1 MKISSSVFGLLLAFG
16 LSVASSLQAQT
27 IAGAP
32 ATIDYQGKALDSSG
46 NPLANTTPT
55 NYEMRFRIYDAQ
67 EGGNV
72 IWSEK
77 QIVTVSKGL
86 FSVRLGEGTVLSPAE
101 GTVAQTNLA
110 DAFTARERFLGVTI
124 VITGQTPVEILPR
137 LAFLATPFSY
147 VANRSLTAE
156 RLILNPSASAPSSA
170 LNLSQLAFV
179 TTEISA
185 NNTTLTDQYR
195 TVLVN
200 AAAGSLQ
207 VNLPGAIT
215 SRREYLIMKRD
226 TATTV
231 VSITPPS
238 GGTINGDSNRVIR
251 LKIRGES
258 VTLQNTGGN
267 DWWITG
273 DTIDKTPV
281 GTIISHAGST
291 TPPAGYVPC
300 RGDAVSRTDPI
311 YVELFS
317 AIGTAWGAPDATRF
331 NLPDLRG
338 MFLRGA
344 DQGRGV
350 DEDRNSRYALIP
362 GGASGDAVGSYE
374 KDAAGSHNHNFSAT
388 NATTSAN
395 GNHNHGVNADAY
407 GNDTTRLGL
416 VYITNDSEQ
425 TPSGSDGTG
434 RRFEMAIYNKPAA
447 IPSSGDHTH
456 TVSIS
461 GTTSSTG
468 AAETRPENMS
478 VVYFIK
484 Y

>member
-1 MKISSSVFGLLLAFG
+1 MKTSCSVFGLLLAVG
-16 LSVASSLQAQT
+16 LGVVSSLQAQT
-27 IAGAP
+27 VAGAP

-46 NPLANTTPT
+46 SPLANTAPT

-86 FSVRLGEGTVLSPAE
+86 FSVRLGEGTALSPAE
-101 GTVAQTNLA
+101 GTVAQTNLS
-110 DAFTARERFLGVTI
+110 DAFTAKERFLGVTI

-156 RLILNPSASAPSSA
+156 RLILNPSTSAPASAM
-170 LNLSQLAFV
+170 NLSQLAYV
-179 TTEISA
+179 TTEVSA

-195 TVLVN
+195 SVLVN
-200 AAAGSLQ
+200 AAAGNVQ
-207 VNLPGAIT
+207 INLPGSIT
-215 SRREYLIMKRD
+215 TRREYMVIKKD
-226 TATTV
+226 AAATI

-238 GGTINGDSNRVIR
+238 GGTINGDAARVIR
-251 LKIRGES
+251 LKVRGES
-258 VTLQNTGGN
+258 VVLQNTGGN

-273 DTIDKTPV
+273 DTRDRTPV

-291 TPPAGYVPC
+291 TPPAGWRACV
-300 RGDAVSRTDPI
+300 GEAVSRSDPAL
-311 YVELFS
+311 VELFA

-350 DEDRNSRYALIP
+350 DEDRNSRLALVP
-362 GGASGDAVGSYE
+362 GGSTGDSVGSYE
-374 KDAAGSHNHNFSAT
+374 RDATGLHDHAFSAT
-388 NATTSAN
+388 ATTSGA
-395 GNHNHGVNADAY
+395 GNHNHNVNADPY

-416 VYITNDSEQ
+416 VYITNDNEQ
-425 TPSGSDGTG
+425 TPSGSDGAG
-434 RRFEMAIYNKPAA
+434 RRKEMAIYNQPAA
-447 IPSSGDHTH
+447 IPASGDHTH
-456 TVSIS
+456 SVSIS
-461 GTTSSTG
+461 GTTNKSG

>member
-1 MKISSSVFGLLLAFG
+1 MKINYSVLGLLLALG
-16 LSVASSLQAQT
+16 LGATAPLQGQT
-27 IAGAP
+27 VAGAP
-32 ATIDYQGKALDSSG
+32 TTIDYQGKALDATGS
-46 NPLANTTPT
+46 PLANTTPT

-86 FSVRLGEGTVLSPAE
+86 FSVRLGEGTSLSPAE
-101 GTVAQTNLA
+101 GTVAQTNLS
-110 DAFTARERFLGVTI
+110 DAFTAKERFLGVTI

-156 RLILNPSASAPSSA
+156 RLILTPSTSAPSSA

-179 TTEISA
+179 TTEINA

-215 SRREYLIMKRD
+215 TRREYLIMKKD

-238 GGTINGDSNRVIR
+238 GGTINGDSARVIR

-291 TPPAGYVPC
+291 NPPAGYCPC
-300 RGDAVSRTDPI
+300 VGGVASRTDPI
-311 YVELFS
+311 FVDLFN

-338 MFLRGA
+338 MFLRGV

-350 DEDRNSRYALIP
+350 DDDRNSRYALYS
-362 GGASGDAVGSYE
+362 GGSAGDAVGSYE
-374 KDAAGSHNHNFSAT
+374 KDAVGTHGHAFSAS
-388 NATTSAN
+388 ATTGAS
-395 GNHNHGVNADAY
+395 GNHNHSVNADVN

-416 VYITNDSEQ
+416 VYISNDSEQ
-425 TPSGSDGTG
+425 TPSSGDAPG
-434 RRFEMAIYNKPAA
+434 RRWEMAIFNKPAA
-447 IPSSGDHTH
+447 MPWSGDHSH
-456 TVSIS
+456 SVSVS
-461 GTTSSTG
+461 GTTNNTG

>member
-1 MKISSSVFGLLLAFG
+1 MKISYSALGLLLALG
-16 LSVASSLQAQT
+16 LGAVASLQGQT
-27 IAGAP
+27 VAGAP
-32 ATIDYQGKALDSSG
+32 TTIDYQGKALDSTGS
-46 NPLANTTPT
+46 PLANTTPT

-67 EGGNV
+67 EGGSV

-86 FSVRLGEGTVLSPAE
+86 FSVRLGEGTALSPAE
-101 GTVAQTNLA
+101 GTVAQTNLS
-110 DAFTARERFLGVTI
+110 DAFTAKERFLGVTI

-170 LNLSQLAFV
+170 LNLSQVAFV
-179 TTEISA
+179 TTEINA

-200 AAAGSLQ
+200 AAGGSLQ

-215 SRREYLIMKRD
+215 TRREYLIIKKD

-231 VSITPPS
+231 VSVTPPS
-238 GGTINGDSNRVIR
+238 GGTINGDSARVIR

-291 TPPAGYVPC
+291 TAPAGYVAC
-300 RGDAVSRTDPI
+300 VGGVASRTDPI
-311 YVELFS
+311 FVDLYN

-350 DEDRNSRYALIP
+350 DDDRNSRYALYT
-362 GGASGDAVGSYE
+362 GGSAGDAVGSYE
-374 KDAAGSHNHNFSAT
+374 RDAIGTHGHAFSAS
-388 NATTSAN
+388 ATTGAG
-395 GNHNHGVNADAY
+395 GNHNHSVNADAY
-407 GNDTTRLGL
+407 GTDTTRLGL
-416 VYITNDSEQ
+416 VYVSNDAEA
-425 TPSGSDGTG
+425 TPNSGDGPG
-434 RRFEMAIYNKPAA
+434 HRWEMAIFNKPAGL
-447 IPSSGDHTH
+447 PWSGDHTH
-456 TVSIS
+456 SVSIS
-461 GTTSSTG
+461 GTTGNTG
-468 AAETRPENMS
+468 SAETRPENMS